1 MSFRQEDTE
10 QRVKN
15 GEVYSVDFDPSDAIG
30 RFISLTEITNLG
42 IVFPSHQITKS
53 ETPNRTTLTFQTV

>member
-1 MSFRQEDTE
+1 MIQESTE

-30 RFISLTEITNLG
+30 RFISLSEITNLG
-42 IVFPSHQITKS
+42 IVFPIHQITKH
-53 ETPNRTTLTFQTV
+53 ETPNRITMTFQTI